1 MTKRTFNYWNSFKL
15 KKREILLAEKV
26 IAETTHKTLQKL
38 LEDKRKDLS
47 LMKNKIV
54 TFKAEKMELTEAL
67 DSAKKRNEN
76 EMHEQV

>member
-1 MTKRTFNYWNSFKL
+1 MTKRTFNYWNNFKL

-26 IAETTHKTLQKL
+26 IAETMHKTLQKL
-38 LEDKRKDLS
+38 LEEERKDLS

-54 TFKAEKMELTEAL
+54 TFKAEKMELTEAP